1 MIFVDAAGRMP
12 GHYFSTT
19 VEFNI
24 RQGSTSMERQFAC
37 PHCQQV
43 VAVAP
48 AAMAIEAQCPYCQ
61 GLFLVG
67 SAEAAPTPTYSG
79 AATKERIAAEKGGSP
94 FDQPHIKYAAVAGVM
109 LSMAIV
115 PVVGFALFGRGSRP
129 AVVPAQA
136 KVAPSTS
143 SSKNEG
149 VVLTGAVVMNEAQT
163 PPPGR
168 PTDTVADQSPST
180 ASPAPVVASTGVP
193 PAASTPTPPR
203 QDFVKPLTPQPLVP
217 KSPIAPV
224 SAEVA
229 QVSGG
234 APGDSTALVGRIEP
248 SVVVVQVKLEKSSGI
263 GSGFPLD
270 DKGTIVTN
278 YHVIEGAKSA
288 TIKFG
293 QKTAEIEGFLV
304 YSPGKDIA
312 ILKAKLGPEQVAP
325 LKLAAGTP
333 AKGEPVLTFG
343 APLGFDSTVS
353 NGIVS
358 SVRKG
363 TELQEIFKRMAGDDI
378 YVKQQH
384 YDLDAV
390 WVQTTAP
397 ISGGNSGG
405 PLVNLKGEVVGL
417 NTWALT
423 IGQNM
428 NFAISASHITQLLAS
443 ANSGVHPFSE
453 LPAPRE
459 KQVAAGNGRRTLEYW
474 NEVSKINR
482 NLAKQ
487 LNRIRQPTIPKNEQ
501 QLRALFPKLAGIYKK
516 MGDMLP
522 DTADKLKALKID
534 DVDGD
539 LVALVTVDA
548 LVLDKLGQ
556 EVKDMSADAK
566 NLRAE
571 RLIIFDSEKLGKKAY
586 GEYEKLEIGQAYDV
600 LRIRLTKRYGETFAS
615 IFDASS
621 PSKSAKSDDDS
632 PDAAVAADNK
642 PADPDDAKREKE
654 AAGKLKSAKLLK
666 DAGKREAAKKSL
678 EQIVERFAGTKAA
691 GEAQKLLDELE

>member
-1 MIFVDAAGRMP
+1 
-12 GHYFSTT
+12 
-19 VEFNI
+19 
-24 RQGSTSMERQFAC
+24 MERQFAC

-43 VAVAP
+43 VAVTP
-48 AAMAIEAQCPYCQ
+48 MATPIEAQCPYCH
-61 GLFLVG
+61 GLFMVG
-67 SAEAAPTPTYSG
+67 PATAEDGPLMNAPTPAHSRTTS
-79 AATKERIAAEKGGSP
+79 ATKDRIPAEKDKSP
-94 FDQPHIKYAAVAGVM
+94 FGQAHVKYVAAAGVM
-109 LSMAIV
+109 LAMALV
-115 PVVGFALFGRGSRP
+115 PVVGFALVHWMSQP
-129 AVVPAQA
+129 AVLPANA
-136 KVAPSTS
+136 TVTPSTS
-143 SSKNEG
+143 SSDNEG
-149 VVLTGAVVMNEAQT
+149 VVPPDTVVTNEPQA
-163 PPPGR
+163 PPPSR
-168 PTDTVADQSPST
+168 ATDTVADRSPST
-180 ASPAPVVASTGVP
+180 ASPGPLVTASGGSPT
-193 PAASTPTPPR
+193 ASTPAQPR
-203 QDFVKPLTPQPLVP
+203 HDFVKPQAPQPPLP
-217 KSPIAPV
+217 KNPIAPA

-229 QVSGG
+229 QASGG

-293 QKTAEIEGFLV
+293 QKTAEVEGFLV

-333 AKGEPVLTFG
+333 SKGEPVLTFG

-363 TELQEIFKRMAGDDI
+363 TELQEIFKRLAGDDV

-405 PLVNLKGEVVGL
+405 PLVNLKGEVIGL
-417 NTWALT
+417 NTWAMT

-428 NFAISASHITQLLAS
+428 NFAISANHITQLLAS
-443 ANSGVHPFSE
+443 ANSGVHPFTE

-459 KQVAAGNGRRTLEYW
+459 KEVAAGNGRRTLEYW
-474 NEVSKINR
+474 NKVSKINR

-487 LNRIRQPTIPKNEQ
+487 LNRIRQPTIPKNQQ
-501 QLRALFPKLAGIYKK
+501 QLMALFPKLAGIYRK

-522 DTADKLKALKID
+522 DTAAKLKALKID

-548 LVLDKLGQ
+548 LVLEKLGQ
-556 EVKDMSADAK
+556 EVKDMSSDAK
-566 NLRAE
+566 NLRSE

-600 LRIRLTKRYGETFAS
+600 LRIRLTQRYGETFAS

-621 PSKSAKSDDDS
+621 PSKSDKPDDDQ
-632 PDAAVAADNK
+632 DIAVAADDDK
-642 PADPDDAKREKE
+642 PADADDAKREKD

-666 DAGKREAAKKSL
+666 DAGKRDAAKKSL
-678 EQIVERFAGTKAA
+678 EQVVEKYAGTKAA
-691 GEAQKLLDELE
+691 EEAQKLLDELE

>member
-1 MIFVDAAGRMP
+1 
-12 GHYFSTT
+12 
-19 VEFNI
+19 
-24 RQGSTSMERQFAC
+24 MERQFAC
-37 PHCQQV
+37 PHCRQV
-43 VAVAP
+43 VALTPGAT
-48 AAMAIEAQCPYCQ
+48 AFEAQCPYCN
-61 GLFLVG
+61 GLFMVG
-67 SAEAAPTPTYSG
+67 PVTSEELQ
-79 AATKERIAAEKGGSP
+79 AATQGQTPASAAKPAPASDRSGMPQSAADRRP
-94 FDQPHIKYAAVAGVM
+94 MIYAAAAGLMVA
-109 LSMAIV
+109 MALV
-115 PVVGFALFGRGSRP
+115 PVVGYALVSWISGTAAPPQVAANLS
-129 AVVPAQA
+129 AA
-136 KVAPSTS
+136 KPPSDP
-143 SSKNEG
+143 G
-149 VVLTGAVVMNEAQT
+149 VVLTGTVVVNEANAASASAS
-163 PPPGR
+163 PGQAQ
-168 PTDTVADQSPST
+168 PHSQAGTATVPHSSERST
-180 ASPAPVVASTGVP
+180 ASPGPMAP
-193 PAASTPTPPR
+193 PAGGLPSSATS
-203 QDFVKPLTPQPLVP
+203 PQPPQGGTSVSQAVQTPLP
-217 KSPIAPV
+217 KNPIAAAA
-224 SAEVA
+224 AEVPQA
-229 QVSGG
+229 TS
-234 APGDSTALVGRIEP
+234 GDSTALVQRIEP
-248 SVVVVQVKLEKSSGI
+248 SVVVVQVKHERSSSI

-288 TIKFG
+288 SIKFG
-293 QKTAEIEGFLV
+293 QKTVELEGFLV
-304 YSPGKDIA
+304 FSPGKDIA
-312 ILKAKLGPEQVAP
+312 ILKAKLGPEQVSP
-325 LKLAAGTP
+325 LKLAVGTP
-333 AKGEPVLTFG
+333 SKGEPVLTFG

-363 TELQEIFKRMAGDDI
+363 TELQEIFKKMAGDDI

-428 NFAISASHITQLLAS
+428 NFAISANHITELLAS

-459 KQVAAGNGRRTLEYW
+459 KEVAAGNGRRTLEYW
-474 NEVSKINR
+474 NEVSTINR
-482 NLAKQ
+482 NLHKRLKA
-487 LNRIRQPTIPKNEQ
+487 IRQPNMPKTDQ

-522 DTADKLKALKID
+522 ETAAKLKALEIK

-548 LVLDKLGQ
+548 LVLDKYGQ
-556 EVKDMSADAK
+556 EIRDMSVDAK
-566 NLRAE
+566 NLRLE
-571 RLIIFDSEKLGKKAY
+571 RLIIFDPDKLGKKAY

-600 LRIRLTKRYGETFAS
+600 LRVRLTNRYRETFAS

-621 PSKSAKSDDDS
+621 PTKSSKADDEPEES
-632 PDAAVAADNK
+632 VASTDDK
-642 PADPDDAKREKE
+642 PANTDDVKREKQ

-666 DAGKREAAKKSL
+666 DAGKRDAAKASLQQIVDTYAGTEAA
-678 EQIVERFAGTKAA
+678 E
-691 GEAQKLLDELE
+691 EAQKLLDELE